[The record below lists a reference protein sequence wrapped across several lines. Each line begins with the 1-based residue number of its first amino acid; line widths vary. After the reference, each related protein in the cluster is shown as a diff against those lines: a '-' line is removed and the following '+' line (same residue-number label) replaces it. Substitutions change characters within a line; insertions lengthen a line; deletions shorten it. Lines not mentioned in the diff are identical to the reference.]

1 MISAEELSLEIRE
14 SDDSLHNIFLKN
26 GLSLAAAFKLLKKNI
41 TGKTAPNGRKDY
53 VYLKRR
59 VYVVKKNDVN
69 YGQYQTLE
77 EAQSIVKELK
87 KYDWDKNKLC
97 DIQEDLEIYE
107 YSTVPSRLGYS
118 KVYKRHGC
126 FMFKDLKSDTIKGL
140 HRLMHENGYTLKKSP
155 KQKGRL

>member
-1 MISAEELSLEIRE
+1 MISAEELRLEIRE
-14 SDDSLHNIFLKN
+14 SDDSLHNIFLKH
-26 GLSLAAAFKLLKKNI
+26 GLSLATAFKLLEKRK
-41 TGKTAPNGRKDY
+41 GKTAPNGSKDY

-59 VYVVKKNDVN
+59 VYVVEKNGVN
-69 YGQYQTLE
+69 YGRYQTLE
-77 EAQSIVKELK
+77 EAQLIVKELK

-107 YSTVPSRLGYS
+107 YSTVPSKLGYR
-118 KVYKRHGC
+118 KVYKRHGS

-155 KQKGRL
+155 KQKGRS

>member
-14 SDDSLHNIFLKN
+14 SDDSLHNIFLKH
-26 GLSLAAAFKLLKKNI
+26 GLSLATAFKLLEKRE
-41 TGKTAPNGRKDY
+41 GKTAPNGSKNY

-59 VYVVKKNDVN
+59 VYFVKKNDVN
-69 YGQYQTLE
+69 YGQYQTFK
-77 EAQSIVKELK
+77 EAEAIVKELK
-87 KYDWDKNKLC
+87 KYDWNKNKLC

-107 YSTVPSRLGYS
+107 YSTVPSNLGYR
-118 KVYKRHGC
+118 KVNKRHGC

>member
-1 MISAEELSLEIRE
+1 MIPAEELSLEIRE

-26 GLSLAAAFKLLKKNI
+26 GLSLATAFKLLEKRK
-41 TGKTAPNGRKDY
+41 GKTAPNGSKDY

-59 VYVVKKNDVN
+59 VYVVEKNGVN
-69 YGQYQTLE
+69 YGRYQTLE
-77 EAQSIVKELK
+77 EAQLIVKELK

-107 YSTVPSRLGYS
+107 YSTVPSKLGYR
-118 KVYKRHGC
+118 KVYKRHGS

-155 KQKGRL
+155 KQKGRS

>member
-26 GLSLAAAFKLLKKNI
+26 GLSLETAFKLLEKRK
-41 TGKTAPNGRKDY
+41 GKTAPNGSKDY

-59 VYVVKKNDVN
+59 VYVVEKNGVN
-69 YGQYQTLE
+69 YGRYQTLE

-107 YSTVPSRLGYS
+107 YSTVPSKMGYRN
-118 KVYKRHGC
+118 VYKRHGC

>member
-1 MISAEELSLEIRE
+1 MSSAEELSLEIRE

-26 GLSLAAAFKLLKKNI
+26 GLSLATAFKLLEKRK
-41 TGKTAPNGRKDY
+41 GKTAPNGSKDY

-59 VYVVKKNDVN
+59 VYVVEKNGVN
-69 YGQYQTLE
+69 YGRYQTLE

-107 YSTVPSRLGYS
+107 YSTVPSKMGYR
-118 KVYKRHGC
+118 KVYKRHGS

-155 KQKGRL
+155 KQKGRS

>member
-1 MISAEELSLEIRE
+1 MISAEELRLEIKE
-14 SDDSLHNIFLKN
+14 SDDSLHNIFLKH
-26 GLSLAAAFKLLKKNI
+26 GLSLETAFKLLEKRK
-41 TGKTAPNGRKDY
+41 GKTAPNGSKDY

-59 VYVVKKNDVN
+59 VYVVEKNGVN
-69 YGQYQTLE
+69 YGRYQTLE

-107 YSTVPSRLGYS
+107 YSTVPSKLGYR

-155 KQKGRL
+155 KQKGRS

>member
-26 GLSLAAAFKLLKKNI
+26 GLSLATAFKLLEKRK
-41 TGKTAPNGRKDY
+41 GKTAHNRNKDY

-59 VYVVKKNDVN
+59 VYIVKKNDVN

-107 YSTVPSRLGYS
+107 YSTVPSKMGYS
-118 KVYKRHGC
+118 KVYKRHGS

-155 KQKGRL
+155 KQKGRS

>member
-1 MISAEELSLEIRE
+1 MISAEELILEIRE
-14 SDDSLHNIFLKN
+14 SDDSLHNILLKN
-26 GLSLAAAFKLLKKNI
+26 GLSLATAFKLLDKRK
-41 TGKTAPNGRKDY
+41 GKTAPKGSKDY

-107 YSTVPSRLGYS
+107 YSTVPSKMGYS
-118 KVYKRHGC
+118 KVYKRHGS

-155 KQKGRL
+155 KQKGRS

>member
-1 MISAEELSLEIRE
+1 MISAEELRLEIKE

-26 GLSLAAAFKLLKKNI
+26 GLSLATAFKLLEKRK
-41 TGKTAPNGRKDY
+41 GKTAPNGSKDY

-59 VYVVKKNDVN
+59 VYVVEKNGVN
-69 YGQYQTLE
+69 YGRYQTLE

-107 YSTVPSRLGYS
+107 YSTVPSKLGYR
-118 KVYKRHGC
+118 KVYKRHGS

-155 KQKGRL
+155 KQKGRS

>member
-1 MISAEELSLEIRE
+1 MISAEELRLEIRE

-26 GLSLAAAFKLLKKNI
+26 GLSLATAFKLLEKRK
-41 TGKTAPNGRKDY
+41 GKTAPNGSKDY

-59 VYVVKKNDVN
+59 VYVVEKNGVN
-69 YGQYQTLE
+69 YGGYQTLE
-77 EAQSIVKELK
+77 EAQAIVKELK

-107 YSTVPSRLGYS
+107 YSTVPSKMGYR
-118 KVYKRHGC
+118 KVYKRHGS

-155 KQKGRL
+155 KQKGRS

>member
-1 MISAEELSLEIRE
+1 MISAEELRLEIRE
-14 SDDSLHNIFLKN
+14 SDDSLHNIFLN
-26 GLSLAAAFKLLKKNI
+26 HGLSLETAFKLLEKRK
-41 TGKTAPNGRKDY
+41 GKTAPNGSKDY

-59 VYVVKKNDVN
+59 VYVVEKNGVN
-69 YGQYQTLE
+69 YGRYQTLE

-107 YSTVPSRLGYS
+107 YSTVPSKLGYR

-155 KQKGRL
+155 KQKGRS

>member
-14 SDDSLHNIFLKN
+14 SDDSLHNIFLKHN
-26 GLSLAAAFKLLKKNI
+26 LDLETAFKLLEKRK
-41 TGKTAPNGRKDY
+41 GKTAPNGSKDY

-59 VYVVKKNDVN
+59 VYIVKKNDVN

-107 YSTVPSRLGYS
+107 YSTVSSKMGYS
-118 KVYKRHGC
+118 KVYKRHGS

-155 KQKGRL
+155 KQKGRS

>member
-1 MISAEELSLEIRE
+1 MIPAEELRLEIRE
-14 SDDSLHNIFLKN
+14 SDDSLHNIFLN
-26 GLSLAAAFKLLKKNI
+26 HGLSLATAFKLLEKRK
-41 TGKTAPNGRKDY
+41 GKTAPNGSKDY

-59 VYVVKKNDVN
+59 VYVVEKNGVN
-69 YGQYQTLE
+69 YGRYQTLE

-107 YSTVPSRLGYS
+107 YSTVPSKLGYR

-155 KQKGRL
+155 KQKGRS

>member
-26 GLSLAAAFKLLKKNI
+26 GLSLAAAFKLLEKRK
-41 TGKTAPNGRKDY
+41 GKTAPNGSKDY

-59 VYVVKKNDVN
+59 VYVVKKNDVD

-87 KYDWDKNKLC
+87 KYDSNELYVIGGGSIYEMLIPYC
-97 DIQEDLEIYE
+97 DTAYITKIDHVYAADTYFPNLDQMDDWEMTEVSEEQTCFDLEYVFAKYE
-107 YSTVPSRLGYS
+107 R
-118 KVYKRHGC
+118 K
-126 FMFKDLKSDTIKGL
+126 
-140 HRLMHENGYTLKKSP
+140 
-155 KQKGRL
+155 

>member
-1 MISAEELSLEIRE
+1 MISAEELRLEIKE
-14 SDDSLHNIFLKN
+14 SDDSLHNIFLKH
-26 GLSLAAAFKLLKKNI
+26 GLSLETAFKLLEKRK
-41 TGKTAPNGRKDY
+41 GKTAPDGSKDY

-59 VYVVKKNDVN
+59 VYVVKKNGVN
-69 YGQYQTLE
+69 YGRYQTLE

-107 YSTVPSRLGYS
+107 YSTVPSKLGYR

-155 KQKGRL
+155 KQKGRS

>member
-1 MISAEELSLEIRE
+1 MISAEELRLEIRE
-14 SDDSLHNIFLKN
+14 SDDSLHNIFLN
-26 GLSLAAAFKLLKKNI
+26 HGLSLETAFKLLEKRK
-41 TGKTAPNGRKDY
+41 GKTAPNGSKDY

-59 VYVVKKNDVN
+59 VYVVEKNGVN
-69 YGQYQTLE
+69 YGRYQTLE

-87 KYDWDKNKLC
+87 KYAWDKNKLC

-107 YSTVPSRLGYS
+107 YSTVPSKLGYY

-155 KQKGRL
+155 KQKGRS

>member
-14 SDDSLHNIFLKN
+14 SDDSLHNIFLKH
-26 GLSLAAAFKLLKKNI
+26 GLSLETAFKLLEKRK
-41 TGKTAPNGRKDY
+41 GKTAHNGGKDY

-59 VYVVKKNDVN
+59 VYFVKKNDVN
-69 YGQYQTLE
+69 YGQYQTFE

-87 KYDWDKNKLC
+87 KCDWDKNKLC
-97 DIQEDLEIYE
+97 AIQEDLEIYE
-107 YSTVPSRLGYS
+107 YSTVPSKIGYR
-118 KVYKRHGC
+118 KVYKRHGS

-155 KQKGRL
+155 KQKGRS

>member
-14 SDDSLHNIFLKN
+14 SDDSLHNIFLNN
-26 GLSLAAAFKLLKKNI
+26 GLSLATAFKLLEKRK
-41 TGKTAPNGRKDY
+41 GKTVPNGSKDY

-59 VYVVKKNDVN
+59 VYIIKKNNVN

-126 FMFKDLKSDTIKGL
+126 FMFKNLKSDTIKGL
-140 HRLMHENGYTLKKSP
+140 HRLMYENGYTLKKSP
-155 KQKGRL
+155 KQKGRP

>member
-14 SDDSLHNIFLKN
+14 SDDSLHNIFLKH
-26 GLSLAAAFKLLKKNI
+26 GFSLETAFKLLEKRE
-41 TGKTAPNGRKDY
+41 GKTAPNGSKDY
-53 VYLKRR
+53 CYLKGR
-59 VYVVKKNDVN
+59 VYIVKKNDVN

-77 EAQSIVKELK
+77 EAGAIVKELK

-155 KQKGRL
+155 KQKGRS

>member
-26 GLSLAAAFKLLKKNI
+26 GLSLAAAFKLLEKRK
-41 TGKTAPNGRKDY
+41 GKTAHNRNKDY

-59 VYVVKKNDVN
+59 VYIVKKNDVN

-107 YSTVPSRLGYS
+107 YSTTPSKMGYS
-118 KVYKRHGC
+118 KVYKRHGS

-155 KQKGRL
+155 KQKGRS

>member
-1 MISAEELSLEIRE
+1 MISAEELRLEIRE

-26 GLSLAAAFKLLKKNI
+26 GLSLETAFKLLEKRK
-41 TGKTAPNGRKDY
+41 GKTAPNGSKDY

-59 VYVVKKNDVN
+59 VYVVEKNGVN
-69 YGQYQTLE
+69 YGRYQTLE

-107 YSTVPSRLGYS
+107 YSTVPSKMGYRN
-118 KVYKRHGC
+118 VYKRHGC

-155 KQKGRL
+155 KQKGRS

>member
-26 GLSLAAAFKLLKKNI
+26 GLSLATAFNLLEKRK
-41 TGKTAPNGRKDY
+41 GKTATNRSKDY

-59 VYVVKKNDVN
+59 VCVVKKNDVN

-107 YSTVPSRLGYS
+107 YSTVPSRLGYRN
-118 KVYKRHGC
+118 VYKRHGC

-155 KQKGRL
+155 KQKGRS

>member
-26 GLSLAAAFKLLKKNI
+26 GLSLATAFKLLEKRK
-41 TGKTAPNGRKDY
+41 GKTAPNGSKDY

-59 VYVVKKNDVN
+59 VYFVKKNDVN

-97 DIQEDLEIYE
+97 DIQYTMYVFSHHPILLIK
-107 YSTVPSRLGYS
+107 S
-118 KVYKRHGC
+118 YKYYYI
-126 FMFKDLKSDTIKGL
+126 LS
-140 HRLMHENGYTLKKSP
+140 
-155 KQKGRL
+155 

>member
-1 MISAEELSLEIRE
+1 MISAEKLSLEIRE
-14 SDDSLHNIFLKN
+14 SDDSLHNIFLN
-26 GLSLAAAFKLLKKNI
+26 HGLSLETAFKLLEKRK
-41 TGKTAPNGRKDY
+41 GKTAPNGSKDY

-59 VYVVKKNDVN
+59 VYVVKKNGVN
-69 YGQYQTLE
+69 YGRYQTLE

-87 KYDWDKNKLC
+87 KYGWDKNKLC

-107 YSTVPSRLGYS
+107 YSTIPSKMGYR

-155 KQKGRL
+155 KQKGRS

>member
-26 GLSLAAAFKLLKKNI
+26 GLSLAAAFKLLEKRK
-41 TGKTAPNGRKDY
+41 GKTAHNRNKDY

-59 VYVVKKNDVN
+59 VYIVKKNDVN

-107 YSTVPSRLGYS
+107 YSTIPSKMGYS
-118 KVYKRHGC
+118 KVYKRHGS

-155 KQKGRL
+155 KQKGRS